1 VAAKIIKRLVAE
13 KAGRVTL
20 MPLSKLT
27 VEEVEVYSYDVVLV
41 INSLDVKIVYPT
53 DKAVRSLIGYLDFQE
68 ENRAAVQQVL

>member
-1 VAAKIIKRLVAE
+1 MAAKIIKRLVAE